1 MFSTISFVNV
11 FESSVFVTEQ
21 LTFKTT
27 KERKEQRRKDGLRMA
42 QALRQHIG

>member
-11 FESSVFVTEQ
+11 FERSFFVTEQ

-27 KERKEQRRKDGLRMA
+27 KEKKEQKKKAGLRMA
-42 QALRQHIG
+42 QALRQHVG